1 MIRTYTPHDSTP
13 PPEIGDLID
22 SLREVFEN
30 KTLPEST
37 RSRAVN
43 FLKYPSPSQR
53 GKDWQFEVQ
62 SFLLTQRNFSN
73 FNSK

>member
-43 FLKYPSPSQR
+43 FLKYQIGR
-53 GKDWQFEVQ
+53 AHV
-62 SFLLTQRNFSN
+62 
-73 FNSK
+73 